1 MAAPHEERASRD
13 FHYPIAGI
21 CVCCGVI
28 WPCYAAPAMPYR
40 IELPVPRQ
48 RDAESG

>member
-1 MAAPHEERASRD
+1 MTSGDRRD

-21 CVCCGVI
+21 CVCCGAI

-40 IELPVPRQ
+40 TEPPVPRQ
-48 RDAESG
+48 RDAGQGG